1 MQMTS
6 KVVEIRDQ
14 TCMVRNLILIAFK
27 VGFIYCLVQDKLLI
41 GTHTGTMKGFVIVF
55 ACTDTWK
62 DTMISRHNNQ
72 EERILSLEHSLLVTN
87 NTIQGS
93 QTLFLGLQA
102 EHRKLDEISTQKNYY
117 PQITSRGRNVILES
131 QCCAVFN

>member
-1 MQMTS
+1 MGN
-6 KVVEIRDQ
+6 
-14 TCMVRNLILIAFK
+14 NLNETPRE
-27 VGFIYCLVQDKLLI
+27 GFI
-41 GTHTGTMKGFVIVF
+41 IVS

-72 EERILSLEHSLLVTN
+72 EERILSLEHSLLVMI

-102 EHRKLDEISTQKNYY
+102 EY
-117 PQITSRGRNVILES
+117 
-131 QCCAVFN
+131 